1 MTSNKKPF
9 AFSVIISLLITFI
22 FLIITFWIF
31 YKYSND
37 SNSAIDA
44 LDTTGSYFGA
54 IATLSAAV
62 VAAYL
67 FNDWRVVQSG
77 ISKSEQAKLTLLSL
91 IDVQITLDYYLS
103 QVEIYASNFDEGDLE
118 ACKSLRSAIEEKYIK
133 LLTQFEL
140 NLNYYETVYDEKISN
155 HSEYQINEFNSYFF
169 SINSTLSRIVKKH
182 TDQYE
187 SSVLFYLQHAQKRR
201 ISFKENTVNK
211 ISEKLSPFIILK

>member
-1 MTSNKKPF
+1 MELKLKRGKSHSDHNGFT
-9 AFSVIISLLITFI
+9 IGELILNGKTI
-22 FLIITFWIF
+22 MYTMEDEHRDVKVDGETRIPAGK
-31 YKYSND
+31 YK
-37 SNSAIDA
+37 
-44 LDTTGSYFGA
+44 
-54 IATLSAAV
+54 
-62 VAAYL
+62 
-67 FNDWRVVQSG
+67 
-77 ISKSEQAKLTLLSL
+77 
-91 IDVQITLDYYLS
+91 
-103 QVEIYASNFDEGDLE
+103 
-118 ACKSLRSAIEEKYIK
+118 IELQTESRFKEKYIK